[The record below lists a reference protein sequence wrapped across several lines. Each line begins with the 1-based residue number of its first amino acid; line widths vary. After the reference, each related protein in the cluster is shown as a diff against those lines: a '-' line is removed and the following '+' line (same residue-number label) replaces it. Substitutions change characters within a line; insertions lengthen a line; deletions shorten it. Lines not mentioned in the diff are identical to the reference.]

1 MDVNYKI
8 NSQQKGKDIHS
19 KVYLLEELNSGKEL
33 IVKIYE
39 SSRHKYY
46 QKEKNVLDYIH
57 DMNNNI
63 NIKDFFIMYKEMQF
77 HSEMFNI
84 PEEVSG
90 YYNLKFLFFDY
101 ISKLSLLDYISG
113 GKQYLEE
120 IHIKYLC
127 YELLTAIKN
136 LHKINIY
143 PNNLD
148 IYNIMLDSN
157 FQLKLIHFCEA
168 EILNNDDNN
177 SKFNNDLF
185 YLGKILAKLISYGK
199 IKTINFN
206 KKKNYFEIRGN
217 FQKNSLEES
226 KFWKMANIN
235 ITKEFLDF
243 LHILIKAKLSTEIV
257 DIDDLLKND
266 WLNEITDKYEITKA
280 KFYEDFKKIYQN
292 IIEDREV
299 ENKINIDIND
309 IIDINPN
316 KKEDSLLEKIKN
328 PDYLSGDQLALDIS
342 EDNNSIIRDNSF
354 YNNNNAINSQIQN
367 LNCQNSDKMNINTNN
382 ISNINNNIY
391 SNEIKNI
398 NNINNEFNMNNY
410 NSNINNN
417 NHTINMNNFHPM
429 NMMNPLGFGFLN
441 NINLMGNMNC
451 MNGINMN
458 NNINLLGISNKFNSM
473 ENLAKNLIDNFNNN
487 FNNSNYSAFNRPKN
501 ESVNNNSQ
509 LKGLYYHP
517 FENKLNSSYNISSN
531 KSNNNNDLYL
541 INLQKFVKEKG
552 IKVVNK
558 IKNESIPKKYDFN
571 YLEIIIK
578 NNDNIDNNKI
588 EEALNKFIKNYIE
601 KIKSNFSNSNI
612 EIYINNITNFSFNIN
627 YNILSIKID
636 DDDEIIFL
644 DEKYENTIKN
654 GDKYEIKVELIKGKY
669 NNNNLTY
676 QYYLIFKPYGINQED
691 FYEQIKI
698 LKNLAISLLN
708 KK

>member
-1 MDVNYKI
+1 
-8 NSQQKGKDIHS
+8 
-19 KVYLLEELNSGKEL
+19 
-33 IVKIYE
+33 
-39 SSRHKYY
+39 
-46 QKEKNVLDYIH
+46 
-57 DMNNNI
+57 MNNNI

-157 FQLKLIHFCEA
+157 FQLKIIHFCEA

-391 SNEIKNI
+391 YNEIKNI
-398 NNINNEFNMNNY
+398 NNINNEFNMNNH

-429 NMMNPLGFGFLN
+429 NMMNNINFGFLN
-441 NINLMGNMNC
+441 NINLMNNMNY

-458 NNINLLGISNKFNSM
+458 NNINLLGSSNKFNTM
-473 ENLAKNLIDNFNNN
+473 MNYAKNMIDYFNNN

-588 EEALNKFIKNYIE
+588 DEALNKFIKNYIE
-601 KIKSNFSNSNI
+601 KIKCNFSNTNI

>member
-1 MDVNYKI
+1 
-8 NSQQKGKDIHS
+8 
-19 KVYLLEELNSGKEL
+19 
-33 IVKIYE
+33 
-39 SSRHKYY
+39 
-46 QKEKNVLDYIH
+46 
-57 DMNNNI
+57 MNNNI

-84 PEEVSG
+84 PEEISG

-266 WLNEITDKYEITKA
+266 WLNEINDKYEITKA

-429 NMMNPLGFGFLN
+429 NMMNNINCGFLN
-441 NINLMGNMNC
+441 NINQMNNMNY

-458 NNINLLGISNKFNSM
+458 NNINLLGSSNKFNPM
-473 ENLAKNLIDNFNNN
+473 MNYVKNLIDNNFNNN
-487 FNNSNYSAFNRPKN
+487 FINSNYSAFNRPKN

-531 KSNNNNDLYL
+531 KSNNNDDLYL

-558 IKNESIPKKYDFN
+558 IKNESKPKKYDFN

-588 EEALNKFIKNYIE
+588 DEALNKFIKNYIE
-601 KIKSNFSNSNI
+601 KIKSNFSNTNI
-612 EIYINNITNFSFNIN
+612 EIYINNIKNFSFNIN

>member
-1 MDVNYKI
+1 MDGNYKI

-77 HSEMFNI
+77 NSEMFNI

-157 FQLKLIHFCEA
+157 FKLKLIHFCEA

-429 NMMNPLGFGFLN
+429 NMMNFGVLN
-441 NINLMGNMNC
+441 NINLMGNMDC

-458 NNINLLGISNKFNSM
+458 NNINLLGSSNKFNTM
-473 ENLAKNLIDNFNNN
+473 TNYAKNLIDYFNNN

-509 LKGLYYHP
+509 LKDLYYHP

-588 EEALNKFIKNYIE
+588 DEALNKYIDNYIE
-601 KIKSNFSNSNI
+601 KIKINVSTSNI
-612 EIYINNITNFSFNIN
+612 KIDIKNKTNSSFDII
-627 YNILSIKID
+627 YNILPIEID
-636 DDDEIIFL
+636 SEEIIFL
-644 DEKYENTIKN
+644 DEKYENKIKN
-654 GDKYEIKVELIKGKY
+654 GQNFEIKVKLFK
-669 NNNNLTY
+669 NNYDNLNY
-676 QYYLIFKPYGINQED
+676 QYCLIFNPDGVDQED

-698 LKNLAISLLN
+698 LKNLAKNSN
-708 KK
+708 NFK

>member
-1 MDVNYKI
+1 MDGNYKI

-266 WLNEITDKYEITKA
+266 WLNEINDKYEITKA

-429 NMMNPLGFGFLN
+429 NMMNINCGFLN
-441 NINLMGNMNC
+441 NINQMNNMNY

-458 NNINLLGISNKFNSM
+458 NNINLLGSSNKFNPM
-473 ENLAKNLIDNFNNN
+473 MNYVKNLIDNNFNNN

-558 IKNESIPKKYDFN
+558 IKNESKPKKYDFN

-588 EEALNKFIKNYIE
+588 DEALNKFIKNYIE
-601 KIKSNFSNSNI
+601 KIKCNFSNTNI

>member
-1 MDVNYKI
+1 MDGNYKI

-266 WLNEITDKYEITKA
+266 WLNEINDKYEITKA

-417 NHTINMNNFHPM
+417 NHTINMNIFHPM
-429 NMMNPLGFGFLN
+429 NMMNGVGFGFLN

-458 NNINLLGISNKFNSM
+458 NNINLLGSSNKFNTM
-473 ENLAKNLIDNFNNN
+473 MNYAKNMIDYFNNN

-509 LKGLYYHP
+509 LKDLYYHP

-588 EEALNKFIKNYIE
+588 DEALNKFIKNYIE
-601 KIKSNFSNSNI
+601 KIKCNFSNTNI

>member
-1 MDVNYKI
+1 MDGNYKI

-299 ENKINIDIND
+299 ENKINIDINY
-309 IIDINPN
+309 IIEINPN

-354 YNNNNAINSQIQN
+354 QNYNAISNSQIQN

-429 NMMNPLGFGFLN
+429 NMMNFGVLN
-441 NINLMGNMNC
+441 NINLMNNMNY

-458 NNINLLGISNKFNSM
+458 NNINLLGSSNKFYQVMNY
-473 ENLAKNLIDNFNNN
+473 NKNPINNN

-558 IKNESIPKKYDFN
+558 IKNEPTPKKYDFN

-588 EEALNKFIKNYIE
+588 DEALNKFIKNYIE
-601 KIKSNFSNSNI
+601 KIKCNFSNTNI

>member
-1 MDVNYKI
+1 
-8 NSQQKGKDIHS
+8 
-19 KVYLLEELNSGKEL
+19 
-33 IVKIYE
+33 
-39 SSRHKYY
+39 
-46 QKEKNVLDYIH
+46 
-57 DMNNNI
+57 MNNNI

-292 IIEDREV
+292 IIEDREL

-429 NMMNPLGFGFLN
+429 NMMNNINCGFLN
-441 NINLMGNMNC
+441 NINQMNNMNY

-458 NNINLLGISNKFNSM
+458 NNINLLGSSNKFNTM
-473 ENLAKNLIDNFNNN
+473 TNYAKNLIDYFNNN

-531 KSNNNNDLYL
+531 KSNNNDDLYL

-558 IKNESIPKKYDFN
+558 IKNESKPKKYDFN

-588 EEALNKFIKNYIE
+588 DEALNKFIKNYIE
-601 KIKSNFSNSNI
+601 KIKSNFSNTNI
-612 EIYINNITNFSFNIN
+612 EIYINNIKNFSFNIN

>member
-1 MDVNYKI
+1 
-8 NSQQKGKDIHS
+8 
-19 KVYLLEELNSGKEL
+19 
-33 IVKIYE
+33 
-39 SSRHKYY
+39 
-46 QKEKNVLDYIH
+46 
-57 DMNNNI
+57 
-63 NIKDFFIMYKEMQF
+63 
-77 HSEMFNI
+77 
-84 PEEVSG
+84 
-90 YYNLKFLFFDY
+90 
-101 ISKLSLLDYISG
+101 
-113 GKQYLEE
+113 
-120 IHIKYLC
+120 
-127 YELLTAIKN
+127 
-136 LHKINIY
+136 
-143 PNNLD
+143 
-148 IYNIMLDSN
+148 MLDSN
-157 FQLKLIHFCEA
+157 FQIKMIHFCEA

-354 YNNNNAINSQIQN
+354 QNYNAISNSQIQN

-398 NNINNEFNMNNY
+398 NNINSDFNMNNH

-417 NHTINMNNFHPM
+417 NHIINMNNFLPV
-429 NMMNPLGFGFLN
+429 NMMGFGFLN
-441 NINLMGNMNC
+441 NINQMNNMNY

-509 LKGLYYHP
+509 LEGFYYHQ

-558 IKNESIPKKYDFN
+558 IKNESKPKKYDFN

-588 EEALNKFIKNYIE
+588 DEALNKFIKNYIE
-601 KIKSNFSNSNI
+601 KIKSNFSNTNI

-676 QYYLIFKPYGINQED
+676 QYYLIFKPYGINQQD

>member
-1 MDVNYKI
+1 MDGNYKI

-316 KKEDSLLEKIKN
+316 KKDDSLLEKIKN
-328 PDYLSGDQLALDIS
+328 PDYLSGDQLTLDIS

-367 LNCQNSDKMNINTNN
+367 LNCQNSDKMNIN
-382 ISNINNNIY
+382 
-391 SNEIKNI
+391 
-398 NNINNEFNMNNY
+398 NEFNMNNY

-429 NMMNPLGFGFLN
+429 NMMNPVGFGFLN
-441 NINLMGNMNC
+441 NINQMNNMNC

-458 NNINLLGISNKFNSM
+458 NNINLLGSSNKFNTM
-473 ENLAKNLIDNFNNN
+473 MNYAKNMIDYFNNN

-588 EEALNKFIKNYIE
+588 DEALNKFIKNYIE
-601 KIKSNFSNSNI
+601 KIKCNFSNTNI

>member
-1 MDVNYKI
+1 M
-8 NSQQKGKDIHS
+8 
-19 KVYLLEELNSGKEL
+19 
-33 IVKIYE
+33 
-39 SSRHKYY
+39 
-46 QKEKNVLDYIH
+46 
-57 DMNNNI
+57 
-63 NIKDFFIMYKEMQF
+63 
-77 HSEMFNI
+77 
-84 PEEVSG
+84 
-90 YYNLKFLFFDY
+90 
-101 ISKLSLLDYISG
+101 
-113 GKQYLEE
+113 
-120 IHIKYLC
+120 
-127 YELLTAIKN
+127 
-136 LHKINIY
+136 
-143 PNNLD
+143 
-148 IYNIMLDSN
+148 
-157 FQLKLIHFCEA
+157 
-168 EILNNDDNN
+168 
-177 SKFNNDLF
+177 
-185 YLGKILAKLISYGK
+185 
-199 IKTINFN
+199 
-206 KKKNYFEIRGN
+206 
-217 FQKNSLEES
+217 
-226 KFWKMANIN
+226 
-235 ITKEFLDF
+235 
-243 LHILIKAKLSTEIV
+243 
-257 DIDDLLKND
+257 
-266 WLNEITDKYEITKA
+266 
-280 KFYEDFKKIYQN
+280 
-292 IIEDREV
+292 
-299 ENKINIDIND
+299 
-309 IIDINPN
+309 
-316 KKEDSLLEKIKN
+316 
-328 PDYLSGDQLALDIS
+328 ALDIS

-354 YNNNNAINSQIQN
+354 QNYNAISNSQIQN

-398 NNINNEFNMNNY
+398 NNINSDFNMNNH

-417 NHTINMNNFHPM
+417 NHTINMNNFYPM
-429 NMMNPLGFGFLN
+429 NMMN
-441 NINLMGNMNC
+441 NINFSFLGGVGRMNDMNY

-458 NNINLLGISNKFNSM
+458 NNINLLGSSNKFNPM
-473 ENLAKNLIDNFNNN
+473 MNYVKNLIDNNFNNN
-487 FNNSNYSAFNRPKN
+487 FINNFINNFNNNINNNFNYSNYSAFNRPKN

-509 LKGLYYHP
+509 LEGFYYHP

-541 INLQKFVKEKG
+541 INLNNNNDLYLINLQKFVKEKG

-558 IKNESIPKKYDFN
+558 IKNESKPKKYDFN

-588 EEALNKFIKNYIE
+588 DEALNKFIKNYIE
-601 KIKSNFSNSNI
+601 KIKCNFSNTNI